1 MGKQLHATACFEIQ
15 LDDFFCCPIEGQFF
29 SLLLLLQIEAC
40 FLSGSSSR
48 GNVSSGV
55 AVPFIAR
62 SIRFV
67 VVVGRHGIIVGLG
80 GVRTHTIERL
90 FRVASLPRLASTL
103 RAAVASVPSPAG
115 RKFSLSSPHPSF
127 PPPSPVSPFS
137 KDRGAAG
144 E

>member
-15 LDDFFCCPIEGQFF
+15 LDDFFCCPIERQFF
-29 SLLLLLQIEAC
+29 SLLLQIEAC
-40 FLSGSSSR
+40 FLRGSSSR

-67 VVVGRHGIIVGLG
+67 VVVGRARDYCWAWGCEDTHD
-80 GVRTHTIERL
+80 RTTVSRRIL
-90 FRVASLPRLASTL
+90 ASPRLNSSRCSSQCPKSRGQKIL
-103 RAAVASVPSPAG
+103 IV
-115 RKFSLSSPHPSF
+115 LSSSF
-127 PPPSPVSPFS
+127 LSSSSPVSPFS
-137 KDRGAAG
+137 DDRGAAG